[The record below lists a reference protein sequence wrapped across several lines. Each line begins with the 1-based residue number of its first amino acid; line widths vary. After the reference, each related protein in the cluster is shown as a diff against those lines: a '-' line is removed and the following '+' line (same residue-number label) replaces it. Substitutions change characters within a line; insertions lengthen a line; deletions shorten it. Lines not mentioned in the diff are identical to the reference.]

1 MLVNQA
7 RASVYN
13 LNNLMYPFIGLHLS
27 AFHVEYCSLF
37 SAYRLHGSSH
47 ANHFY
52 MILDDFFKPIFLN
65 E

>member
-13 LNNLMYPFIGLHLS
+13 HNNLKYSFIGLYLP
-27 AFHVEYCSLF
+27 AFQVNIVLF
-37 SAYRLHGSSH
+37 RRVDDTEARTPT
-47 ANHFY
+47 
-52 MILDDFFKPIFLN
+52 ILYDFWQILNNILN

>member
-13 LNNLMYPFIGLHLS
+13 HNNLKYSLLGSICQRFMLNIVLFRRIDYTEARTPTILYDFWQILNNI
-27 AFHVEYCSLF
+27 
-37 SAYRLHGSSH
+37 
-47 ANHFY
+47 
-52 MILDDFFKPIFLN
+52 LN